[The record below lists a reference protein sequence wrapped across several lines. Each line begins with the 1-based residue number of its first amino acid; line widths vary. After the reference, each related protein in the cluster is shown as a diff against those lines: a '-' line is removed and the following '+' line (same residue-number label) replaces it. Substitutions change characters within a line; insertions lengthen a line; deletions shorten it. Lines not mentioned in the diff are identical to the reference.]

1 MLPRM
6 RAMPIRRKLLILLLV
21 IALVP
26 TITAAV
32 LHRVWTR
39 RLGGTL
45 CAGTREALEENAR
58 YHLQVLVDDY
68 RRLLNR
74 DQRILELAVTQQ
86 AQEAERRLAAEP
98 PQDAALF
105 LSQDYDAGP
114 RTPPGLQPSKKHFR
128 ADADGDLQPIPVSYE
143 AQVTVLAPGVERQ
156 SVAPDLARL
165 STMVGAY
172 RRLYEGSP
180 EFMYWQ
186 YTALESGFHTCYP
199 GHGGYPAD
207 YDPRTRPWYQLAK
220 EQGELTWLPPLIE
233 VSTRTVTL
241 GLAVPVHRPD
251 GSFAGVTAID
261 VALSGVFEDLQLPE
275 PWAEVASAVLAY
287 PGDAETGTEGKLVI
301 LAEKGRQER
310 REDWQGAVEWRFL
323 DADEPEKLEA
333 LRQDALSGHSGVR
346 RIRHHGRD
354 VFWAYGA
361 AGPEQPFPVVRVP
374 YSAVVARA
382 TAADERVMGS
392 LIRGL
397 TITGIILLVVIAAV
411 VLVAYRTSR
420 AVTRPITKL
429 TAAAENLARG
439 DYESPVDIRT
449 GDEFQVLADT
459 FNHMAPRLR
468 ERERMQQS
476 LALAMEVQQ
485 NLLPQEPP
493 RLEGFE
499 IAGKSDYCEETGGDY
514 YDFIDLVDIGPG
526 TLGIAVGDVSGHGV
540 GAALLMAS
548 ARAVLR
554 SHAVHHG
561 QDLGR
566 LFTELNRH
574 LVADTADEQFIT
586 LFYGVLD
593 AKSRTLS
600 WTSGG
605 HDPALWLRRESGAIE
620 ELPNT
625 GIPVG
630 VLDAARYEQAGP
642 ITLTAG
648 DIILVGTDGI
658 WEATSPEGVAF
669 GKDRLRKLLAGVAD
683 MSAAELRATIT
694 CAVHDFRGASPQE
707 DDITLVVIKAV

>member
-1 MLPRM
+1 
-6 RAMPIRRKLLILLLV
+6 
-21 IALVP
+21 
-26 TITAAV
+26 
-32 LHRVWTR
+32 
-39 RLGGTL
+39 
-45 CAGTREALEENAR
+45 
-58 YHLQVLVDDY
+58 
-68 RRLLNR
+68 
-74 DQRILELAVTQQ
+74 
-86 AQEAERRLAAEP
+86 
-98 PQDAALF
+98 
-105 LSQDYDAGP
+105 
-114 RTPPGLQPSKKHFR
+114 
-128 ADADGDLQPIPVSYE
+128 
-143 AQVTVLAPGVERQ
+143 
-156 SVAPDLARL
+156 
-165 STMVGAY
+165 
-172 RRLYEGSP
+172 
-180 EFMYWQ
+180 
-186 YTALESGFHTCYP
+186 
-199 GHGGYPAD
+199 
-207 YDPRTRPWYQLAK
+207 
-220 EQGELTWLPPLIE
+220 
-233 VSTRTVTL
+233 
-241 GLAVPVHRPD
+241 
-251 GSFAGVTAID
+251 
-261 VALSGVFEDLQLPE
+261 
-275 PWAEVASAVLAY
+275 
-287 PGDAETGTEGKLVI
+287 
-301 LAEKGRQER
+301 
-310 REDWQGAVEWRFL
+310 
-323 DADEPEKLEA
+323 
-333 LRQDALSGHSGVR
+333 
-346 RIRHHGRD
+346 
-354 VFWAYGA
+354 
-361 AGPEQPFPVVRVP
+361 
-374 YSAVVARA
+374 
-382 TAADERVMGS
+382 MGS